1 MKVSLMIYRKFNYY
15 FAKFL
20 NDLKI
25 LRNYSQIKAKKN
37 SNKLFIA

>member
-1 MKVSLMIYRKFNYY
+1 MKVSLTIYRKFNYY

-25 LRNYSQIKAKKN
+25 LRNYSQIKVKKN
-37 SNKLFIA
+37 INKLFIA